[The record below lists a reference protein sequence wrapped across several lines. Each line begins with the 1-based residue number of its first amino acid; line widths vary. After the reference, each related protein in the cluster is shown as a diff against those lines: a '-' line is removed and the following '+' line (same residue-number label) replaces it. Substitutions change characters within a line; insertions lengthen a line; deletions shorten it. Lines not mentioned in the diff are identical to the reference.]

1 MTSAHVRP
9 IHKRGDRSVSSNYRP
24 ISLLPHMSKLLEHIV
39 HDQLIRYIQNA
50 PPALQHLPAEQF
62 AYRRGHSC
70 EDLLTCVTNDWML
83 ALDKGDY
90 VVAAFLD
97 MSKAFDTVNHN
108 MLLQELLEIGI
119 GGVALQWF
127 HSYLTNRQQCVV
139 TKTQQG
145 QPYTS
150 NRGVPQGSVLGP
162 FLFNLSVRK
171 LPAVPKHCKARQYAD
186 DVSLYRAGKNVQNLC
201 KDLTEDII
209 KVKEFLATRGLMLNS
224 SKTQLVVFR
233 PKSKPL
239 DPDVNV
245 QIEDVTITPSAHV
258 KYLGIVLDEHLSFG
272 VHIAQLE
279 RKIGC
284 KLGMF
289 RKVRDHLTI
298 DAKRAFYI
306 CSIQSILEYGSN
318 SFAHCLSASLHDR
331 VVRLSNRALRIV
343 FCMPRL
349 SDVSLV
355 LARYHIIPLSVRYQF
370 KLYVLTYRALHDLAS
385 VFVANCFCLRSNST
399 CTSSRTRSQV
409 SSSLALPTAKRR
421 YGLFSVTFLGSDR
434 WNALPA
440 EVRSS
445 SSLHTFRNS
454 VLHFLG
460 YPVKRP

>member
-1 MTSAHVRP
+1 MWVHSNPLMSHAGVTFNSPPVVTPPPVA
-9 IHKRGDRSVSSNYRP
+9 KSVSFTGYITLLRVRRLEMCLDPYKNWIQVDP
-24 ISLLPHMSKLLEHIV
+24 IFEFLKLLLCCDVALSSPIKART
-39 HDQLIRYIQNA
+39 LFYSA
-50 PPALQHLPAEQF
+50 PL
-62 AYRRGHSC
+62 
-70 EDLLTCVTNDWML
+70 DLLR
-83 ALDKGDY
+83 
-90 VVAAFLD
+90 
-97 MSKAFDTVNHN
+97 
-108 MLLQELLEIGI
+108 LL
-119 GGVALQWF
+119 
-127 HSYLTNRQQCVV
+127 S
-139 TKTQQG
+139 
-145 QPYTS
+145 
-150 NRGVPQGSVLGP
+150 
-162 FLFNLSVRK
+162 
-171 LPAVPKHCKARQYAD
+171 
-186 DVSLYRAGKNVQNLC
+186 GKNAADTARFTLWY
-201 KDLTEDII
+201 KI
-209 KVKEFLATRGLMLNS
+209 
-224 SKTQLVVFR
+224 VVFR

-289 RKVRDHLTI
+289 RKARDHLTI

-318 SFAHCLSASLHDR
+318 SFAHCLSASLRDR

-421 YGLFSVTFLGSDR
+421 YCSIP
-434 WNALPA
+434 AL
-440 EVRSS
+440 
-445 SSLHTFRNS
+445 L
-454 VLHFLG
+454 VLNCS
-460 YPVKRP
+460 

>member
-1 MTSAHVRP
+1 
-9 IHKRGDRSVSSNYRP
+9 
-24 ISLLPHMSKLLEHIV
+24 
-39 HDQLIRYIQNA
+39 
-50 PPALQHLPAEQF
+50 
-62 AYRRGHSC
+62 
-70 EDLLTCVTNDWML
+70 
-83 ALDKGDY
+83 
-90 VVAAFLD
+90 
-97 MSKAFDTVNHN
+97 
-108 MLLQELLEIGI
+108 MLLHYATCFII
-119 GGVALQWF
+119 IIII
-127 HSYLTNRQQCVV
+127 TNRQQCVV

-399 CTSSRTRSQV
+399 CTSFFFFFLYKIHISPDTGVNDGVWWWGPLSSADQRSRLH
-409 SSSLALPTAKRR
+409 SSMDAPK
-421 YGLFSVTFLGSDR
+421 
-434 WNALPA
+434 
-440 EVRSS
+440 
-445 SSLHTFRNS
+445 
-454 VLHFLG
+454 G
-460 YPVKRP
+460 YWVGRIKLKKKTEERKWKDCIAQ

>member
-1 MTSAHVRP
+1 
-9 IHKRGDRSVSSNYRP
+9 
-24 ISLLPHMSKLLEHIV
+24 
-39 HDQLIRYIQNA
+39 
-50 PPALQHLPAEQF
+50 
-62 AYRRGHSC
+62 
-70 EDLLTCVTNDWML
+70 
-83 ALDKGDY
+83 
-90 VVAAFLD
+90 
-97 MSKAFDTVNHN
+97 
-108 MLLQELLEIGI
+108 
-119 GGVALQWF
+119 
-127 HSYLTNRQQCVV
+127 
-139 TKTQQG
+139 
-145 QPYTS
+145 
-150 NRGVPQGSVLGP
+150 
-162 FLFNLSVRK
+162 
-171 LPAVPKHCKARQYAD
+171 
-186 DVSLYRAGKNVQNLC
+186 
-201 KDLTEDII
+201 
-209 KVKEFLATRGLMLNS
+209 
-224 SKTQLVVFR
+224 
-233 PKSKPL
+233 
-239 DPDVNV
+239 
-245 QIEDVTITPSAHV
+245 
-258 KYLGIVLDEHLSFG
+258 
-272 VHIAQLE
+272 
-279 RKIGC
+279 
-284 KLGMF
+284 MF

-399 CTSSRTRSQV
+399 YTSSRTRSQV

-434 WNALPA
+434 WNALPM

-460 YPVKRP
+460 YPVKRPQACGDCLIKNLIIIIIIM